1 MILGGEKNL
10 YRNQIW
16 GELLISFVQFAHNR
30 THAVQVHLRGL
41 STEDLSL
48 NAVYYINCVK
58 RKSHFRDIKD
68 LKF

>member
-41 STEDLSL
+41 TTEDLSL
-48 NAVYYINCVK
+48 NAVYYIQTA
-58 RKSHFRDIKD
+58 
-68 LKF
+68 LKENLTSEILRI